1 VITAAQ
7 RRALTIAADHDTV
20 TGSNTES
27 VAFSASKGNRGLS
40 WFKSLMSTMSADR
53 TDEPADRRGCAL
65 NHPTTSQES
74 PCPAP

>member
-1 VITAAQ
+1 
-7 RRALTIAADHDTV
+7 
-20 TGSNTES
+20 